1 MCNKDLYF
9 YFIQHKKQIT
19 NIAIMAKKIL
29 FIDRDGT
36 LIIEPSSGNI
46 DSWDKLQFYPH
57 VFKYMNLIATEF
69 DYELIM
75 VSNQDGLGTSSFPY
89 EDFQPIHDFIIK
101 AFENEDVHFD
111 AVYID
116 GSFKED
122 KSPNRKPRIGM
133 VKQYMN
139 NPDYDMENSFVIGDR
154 ITDVQFAKNLGC
166 KGLWLH
172 NRSGLG
178 LKELTDTEDVLRA
191 TALSLETKEWKT
203 IYEFL
208 KEKNK

>member
-1 MCNKDLYF
+1 
-9 YFIQHKKQIT
+9 
-19 NIAIMAKKIL
+19 MAKKIL

-36 LIIEPSSGNI
+36 LIIEPVSGNI

-57 VFKYMNLIATEF
+57 VFKYMNLIAAEF

-75 VSNQDGLGTSSFPY
+75 VSNQDGLGTQYFPY
-89 EDFQPIHDFIIK
+89 SNFQPIHDFVIN
-101 AFENEDVHFD
+101 AFENEDVHFS

-116 GSFKED
+116 PSFKED

-139 NPDYDMENSFVIGDR
+139 NPDYDLENSFVIGDR

-166 KGLWLH
+166 KALWLLH
-172 NRSGLG
+172 TPGKGLT
-178 LKELTDTEDVLRA
+178 EITDTEDVLRA
-191 TALSLETKEWKT
+191 TALALETKAWKE

-208 KEKNK
+208 KNENM

>member
-1 MCNKDLYF
+1 
-9 YFIQHKKQIT
+9 
-19 NIAIMAKKIL
+19 MAKRIL

-46 DSWDKLQFYPH
+46 DTWDKLQFYPH
-57 VFKYMNLIATEF
+57 VFKYLNLIATEF
-69 DYELIM
+69 DYELIL
-75 VSNQDGLGTSSFPY
+75 VSNQDGLGTPMFPY
-89 EDFQPIHDFIIK
+89 TDFQPIHDFIMK
-101 AFENEDVHFD
+101 SFENEDVKFT
-111 AVYID
+111 ASYID
-116 GSFKED
+116 GSLKEE

-139 NPDYDMENSFVIGDR
+139 NPDYDLANSFVIGDR

-166 KGLWLH
+166 KGIWIH

-178 LKELTDTEDVLRA
+178 LKELTDTEEVLRE
-191 TALSLETKEWKT
+191 TTLALEVKPAPDVIQWQK

-208 KEKNK
+208 RQKNS

>member
-1 MCNKDLYF
+1 
-9 YFIQHKKQIT
+9 
-19 NIAIMAKKIL
+19 MAKRIL

-69 DYELIM
+69 EYELIM
-75 VSNQDGLGTSSFPY
+75 VSNQDGLGTPSFPY
-89 EDFQPIHDFIIK
+89 SEFQPIHDFVIK
-101 AFENEDVHFD
+101 AFENEDIHFN

-116 GSFKED
+116 PSFKED

-139 NPDYDMENSFVIGDR
+139 NPDYDIENSFVIGDR

-166 KGLWLH
+166 KALWLLTH
-172 NRSGLG
+172 PGLG

-191 TALSLETKEWKT
+191 TALALETKEWKAV
-203 IYEFL
+203 YKFL
-208 KEKNK
+208 KEINS

>member
-1 MCNKDLYF
+1 
-9 YFIQHKKQIT
+9 
-19 NIAIMAKKIL
+19 MAKKIL

-36 LIIEPSSGNI
+36 LIFEPVSGNI

-75 VSNQDGLGTSSFPY
+75 VSNQDGLGTEYFPY
-89 EDFQPIHDFIIK
+89 SHFQPIHDFIIK

-116 GSFKED
+116 PSFKED

-133 VKQYMN
+133 VKQYIN
-139 NPDYDMENSFVIGDR
+139 NPDYDLENSFVIGDR

-166 KGLWLH
+166 KALWLH
-172 NRSGLG
+172 HTEGKG
-178 LKELTDTEDVLRA
+178 MTEITDTVEVLRA
-191 TALSLETKEWKT
+191 TVLSLETKSWKDM
-203 IYEFL
+203 YEFL
-208 KEKNK
+208 KEKNITTIM

>member
-1 MCNKDLYF
+1 
-9 YFIQHKKQIT
+9 
-19 NIAIMAKKIL
+19 MAKRIL

-36 LIIEPSSGNI
+36 LIFEPVSGNI

-75 VSNQDGLGTSSFPY
+75 VSNQDGLGTSYFPY
-89 EDFQPIHDFIIK
+89 DHFQPIHDFIIR
-101 AFENEDVHFD
+101 AFENEDVHFST
-111 AVYID
+111 AYID
-116 GSFKED
+116 PSFKED

-139 NPDYDMENSFVIGDR
+139 NPDYDMANSFVIGDR
-154 ITDVQFAKNLGC
+154 VTDVQFAKNLGC
-166 KGLWLH
+166 KALWLH
-172 NRSGLG
+172 HTEGKG
-178 LKELTDTEDVLRA
+178 MTEITDTVEVLRA
-191 TALSLETKEWKT
+191 TALALETKNWKD

-208 KEKNK
+208 KKKNDK

>member
-1 MCNKDLYF
+1 
-9 YFIQHKKQIT
+9 
-19 NIAIMAKKIL
+19 MAKRIL

-36 LIIEPSSGNI
+36 LIHEPSSGNI
-46 DSWDKLQFYPH
+46 DSWDKLSFYPH

-75 VSNQDGLGTSSFPY
+75 VSNQDGLGTDYFPT
-89 EDFQPIHDFIIK
+89 EHFLPIHEFILE
-101 AFENEDVHFD
+101 AFKNEDINFS

-116 GSFKED
+116 PSLKEE

-133 VKQYMN
+133 VKQYMD
-139 NPDYDMENSFVIGDR
+139 NPDYDLENSFVIGDR

-166 KGLWLH
+166 KAMWLH

-178 LKELTDTEDVLRA
+178 VKELTDTEEVLRA
-191 TALSLETKEWKT
+191 TSLALETTNWQS
-203 IYEFL
+203 IYEYL
-208 KEKNK
+208 RKIQ

>member
-1 MCNKDLYF
+1 MSKR
-9 YFIQHKKQIT
+9 
-19 NIAIMAKKIL
+19 IL

-36 LIIEPSSGNI
+36 LIIEPASGNI

-69 DYELIM
+69 NYELIM
-75 VSNQDGLGTSSFPY
+75 VSNQDGLGTASFPY
-89 EDFQPIHDFIIK
+89 SDFQPIHDFVIN

-111 AVYID
+111 AIYID
-116 GSFKED
+116 PSFKED

-139 NPDYDMENSFVIGDR
+139 NPDYDLKNSFVIGDR

-166 KGLWLH
+166 KALWLLTH
-172 NRSGLG
+172 PGLG
-178 LKELTDTEDVLRA
+178 LKELTDTEDLLRA
-191 TALSLETKEWKT
+191 TSLALETKEWKE

-208 KEKNK
+208 KAKNE

>member
-1 MCNKDLYF
+1 MPKR
-9 YFIQHKKQIT
+9 
-19 NIAIMAKKIL
+19 IL

-36 LIIEPSSGNI
+36 LIREPLGGNI

-57 VFKYMNLIATEF
+57 VFKYMNLIATGL

-75 VSNQDGLGTSSFPY
+75 VSNQDGLGTDYFPY
-89 EDFQPIHDFIIK
+89 DHFQPIQDFILN
-101 AFENEDVHFD
+101 AFENEGVHFT

-116 GSFKED
+116 PSFKED

-133 VKQYMN
+133 VKQYIN
-139 NPDYDMENSFVIGDR
+139 NPDYDLAHSFVIGDR

-166 KGLWLH
+166 KGIWLH

-191 TALSLETKEWKT
+191 ESLALETKTWQEV
-203 IYEFL
+203 YEFL
-208 KEKNK
+208 EQLK

>member
-1 MCNKDLYF
+1 
-9 YFIQHKKQIT
+9 
-19 NIAIMAKKIL
+19 MAKKIL

-36 LIIEPSSGNI
+36 LIFEPVSGNI

-75 VSNQDGLGTSSFPY
+75 VSNQDGLGTEYFPY
-89 EDFQPIHDFIIK
+89 SHFQPIHDFIIK

-116 GSFKED
+116 PSFKED
-122 KSPNRKPRIGM
+122 KPPNRKPRIGM
-133 VKQYMN
+133 VKQYIN
-139 NPDYDMENSFVIGDR
+139 NPDYDLENSFVIGDR

-166 KGLWLH
+166 KALWLH
-172 NRSGLG
+172 HTEGKG
-178 LKELTDTEDVLRA
+178 MTEITDTVEVLRA
-191 TALSLETKEWKT
+191 TVLSLETKSWKDM
-203 IYEFL
+203 YEFL
-208 KEKNK
+208 KEKNITTIM

>member
-1 MCNKDLYF
+1 
-9 YFIQHKKQIT
+9 
-19 NIAIMAKKIL
+19 MAKKIL

-75 VSNQDGLGTSSFPY
+75 VSNQDGLGTSFFPY

-139 NPDYDMENSFVIGDR
+139 NADYDLENSFVIGDR

-166 KGLWLH
+166 KGIWLH

-178 LKELTDTEDVLRA
+178 VKELTDTEEVLRA
-191 TALSLETKEWKT
+191 TSLVLEIKDWKN

>member
-1 MCNKDLYF
+1 
-9 YFIQHKKQIT
+9 
-19 NIAIMAKKIL
+19 MAKKVL

-36 LIIEPSSGNI
+36 LIIEPASGNI

-75 VSNQDGLGTSSFPY
+75 VSNQDGLGSQYFPY
-89 EDFQPIHDFIIK
+89 SDFQPIQDFIIK
-101 AFENEDVHFD
+101 TFKNEDINFN

-116 GSFKED
+116 PSFKED
-122 KSPNRKPRIGM
+122 HSPNRKPRIGM

-139 NPDYDMENSFVIGDR
+139 NPDYDLENSFVIGDR
-154 ITDVQFAKNLGC
+154 ITDVQFARNIGC
-166 KGLWLH
+166 KALWLLTH
-172 NRSGLG
+172 PGLG
-178 LKELTDTEDVLRA
+178 LKEITNTEEELRA
-191 TALSLETKEWKT
+191 TALALETKQWQQ

-208 KEKNK
+208 KEKNS